1 MSDRTFRVLLLGGD
15 GVGPEVLNEA
25 RALLQAIGSPI
36 EARFEFSEALIGGAA
51 IDAYGVPLRAEDIEA
66 AVGADAVLLGA
77 VGGPKWDHLGKQ
89 QRPEAGL
96 LGLRKAL
103 GLFANLRPV
112 KVFDALADSSPLK
125 AKVVRG
131 SDLMVVRELTGG
143 LYFGQPSARMND
155 ESGRSA
161 IDTLPYHESEI
172 ERIVDLAFRLAG
184 SRRKKVTSVDKANV
198 LNTSQLW
205 REVAIEVAAK
215 YPDIAFDHALV
226 DSCAM
231 RLISRPRDFDVMV
244 MENLFGDILSDE
256 AAVLSGSLGMLPSAS
271 LNGEPPRRNGTTAAL
286 FGMYEPV
293 HGSAPD
299 IAGKG
304 IANPIGAI
312 LSASMML
319 RFSFDLGDA
328 ADAVEAAVGQVLDD
342 GLRTVDIASGGE
354 TPVSTGQMSRRI
366 RDVAVALLND

>member
-1 MSDRTFRVLLLGGD
+1 MTERTFRILLLGGD

-25 RALLQAIGSPI
+25 RSLLESIAEPAGV
-36 EARFEFSEALIGGAA
+36 RFEFREAFIGGAA
-51 IDAYGVPLRAEDIEA
+51 IEAHGVPLREEDVEA
-66 AVGADAVLLGA
+66 ALESDSVLLGA
-77 VGGPKWDHLGKQ
+77 VGGPKWDHLGKLD
-89 QRPEAGL
+89 RPESGL

-112 KVFDALADSSPLK
+112 KVFDALANNSPLK
-125 AKVVRG
+125 PEVVRG

-143 LYFGQPSARMND
+143 LYFGQPSARLQD
-155 ESGRSA
+155 DSGRHA
-161 IDTLPYHESEI
+161 VDTLPYHEREI

-184 SRRKKVTSVDKANV
+184 SRRNKVTSVDKANV

-205 REVAIEVAAK
+205 REVAIEVSTR
-215 YPDIAFDHALV
+215 YPDVVFDHALV

-256 AAVLSGSLGMLPSAS
+256 AAVLAGSLGMLPSAS
-271 LNGEPPRRNGTTAAL
+271 LNGEPPRRAGTTAAL
-286 FGMYEPV
+286 FGLYEPV

-299 IAGKG
+299 IAGQG

-319 RFSFDLGDA
+319 RFSFEMGDA
-328 ADAVEAAVGQVLDD
+328 ADAVEAAVGQVLEE
-342 GLRTVDIASGGE
+342 GMRTVDIASSSE
-354 TPVSTGQMSRRI
+354 SAVSTGEMASRI
-366 RDVAVALLND
+366 REHVVARLSS

>member
-1 MSDRTFRVLLLGGD
+1 MSERTFRILLLGGD

-25 RALLQAIGSPI
+25 RSLLQSVAEPAG
-36 EARFEFSEALIGGAA
+36 ARFEFREALIGGAA
-51 IDAYGVPLRAEDIEA
+51 IEAHGVPLREEDVEA
-66 AVGADAVLLGA
+66 ALESDAVLLGA

-89 QRPEAGL
+89 DRPESGL
-96 LGLRKAL
+96 LSLRKSL

-112 KVFDALADSSPLK
+112 KVFDALANNSPLK
-125 AKVVRG
+125 AEVVRG

-143 LYFGQPSARMND
+143 LYFGQPSARMTD
-155 ESGRSA
+155 DIGRHA
-161 IDTLPYHESEI
+161 VDTLPYHELEI

-184 SRRKKVTSVDKANV
+184 SRRNKVTSVDKANV

-205 REVAIEVAAK
+205 REVAIEVSTR
-215 YPDIAFDHALV
+215 YPDVAFDHALV

-256 AAVLSGSLGMLPSAS
+256 AAVLAGSLGMLPSAS
-271 LNGEPPRRNGTTAAL
+271 LNGEPPRRSGTTATL

-299 IAGKG
+299 IAGQG

-319 RFSFDLGDA
+319 RFSFEMGDA
-328 ADAVEAAVGQVLDD
+328 ADAIEAAVAQALEE
-342 GLRTVDIASGGE
+342 GLRTVDIASSDE
-354 TPVSTGQMSRRI
+354 TAVSTSEMATRI
-366 RDVAVALLND
+366 RDLAVARLSA